1 MNNLAIKICLDAGH
15 YGKYNQ
21 SPAVKT
27 YYESD
32 MTWKLTNLLKA
43 ELLAYGFEVKLTRA
57 GQGQDVPVYDRGKL
71 AAGCD
76 LFLSIHSN
84 AVGST
89 VNDKTDYPAV
99 CVPLS
104 GKGDKLGQ
112 QLADIIHKTMA
123 TKQQGKIFR
132 REYNGDE
139 YYGVMR
145 GAAHVGV
152 LGLILEH
159 SFHTCTS
166 AAKWLSSDA
175 NLKKMAVAEAKVIAD
190 YYGVKKPAASGKVY
204 RVQVGAFSD
213 KKNADALLAKLQK
226 AGYSGYITTK

>member
-1 MNNLAIKICLDAGH
+1 MAIKICLDAGH

-21 SPAVKT
+21 SPVLKT
-27 YYESD
+27 YYESE

-84 AVGST
+84 AVDST
-89 VNDKTDYPAV
+89 QPDYPAV

-104 GKGDKLGQ
+104 GKGNKLGQ

-123 TKQQGKIFR
+123 TKQQGKIFT

-145 GAAHVGV
+145 GSAHVGV
-152 LGLILEH
+152 MGLILEH
-159 SFHTCTS
+159 SFHTNLT

-190 YYGVKKPAASGKVY
+190 YYGVKKPAEEKKIYYVRA
-204 RVQVGAFSD
+204 GAFTNRKGAED
-213 KKNADALLAKLQK
+213 RVKALQK
-226 AGYSGYITTK
+226 AGFEAYVSTK

>member
-1 MNNLAIKICLDAGH
+1 MATKICLDAGH

-21 SPAVKT
+21 SPVLKT
-27 YYESD
+27 YYESE

-84 AVGST
+84 AVDST
-89 VNDKTDYPAV
+89 QPDYPAV

-104 GKGDKLGQ
+104 GKGNKLGQ

-123 TKQQGKIFR
+123 TKQQGKIFT
-132 REYNGDE
+132 REYNGGE

-159 SFHTCTS
+159 SFHTNLT

-190 YYGVKKPAASGKVY
+190 YYGVKKPAATGKVY
-204 RVQVGAFSD
+204 RVQVGAFAD

-226 AGYSGYITTK
+226 AGYSGYVTTK

>member
-1 MNNLAIKICLDAGH
+1 MAIKICLDAGH

-21 SPAVKT
+21 SPVLKT
-27 YYESD
+27 YYESE

-43 ELLAYGFEVKLTRA
+43 ELLSYGFEVTLTRA
-57 GQGQDVPVYDRGKL
+57 VQKKDLEVYERGKL
-71 AAGCD
+71 AKGCD

-84 AVGST
+84 AADSAQP
-89 VNDKTDYPAV
+89 DYPAV

-104 GKGDKLGQ
+104 GKGNKLGQ
-112 QLADIIHKTMA
+112 RLADIIHKTMA
-123 TKQQGKIFR
+123 TKQQGKIFTR
-132 REYNGDE
+132 AWSGDE

-159 SFHTCTS
+159 SFHTNAT

-190 YYGVKKPAASGKVY
+190 YYGVKKPVATGKVY

-213 KKNADALLAKLQK
+213 KKNADALLVKLK
-226 AGYSGYITTK
+226 AAGFTGYVTTK

>member
-1 MNNLAIKICLDAGH
+1 MAIKICLDAGH

-21 SPAVKT
+21 SPVLKT
-27 YYESD
+27 YYESE

-84 AVGST
+84 AADST
-89 VNDKTDYPAV
+89 QPDYPAV

-104 GKGDKLGQ
+104 GKGNKLGQ

-123 TKQQGKIFR
+123 TKQQGKIFT
-132 REYNGDE
+132 REYNGGE

-159 SFHTCTS
+159 SFHTNLT

-190 YYGVKKPAASGKVY
+190 YYGVKKPAEEKKIYYVRA
-204 RVQVGAFSD
+204 GAFTNRKGAED
-213 KKNADALLAKLQK
+213 RVKALQK
-226 AGYSGYITTK
+226 AGFEAYVSTK